1 MNTPA
6 YYLDIRDLLGNQFYQ
21 AALSIKL
28 VPNGSPATATGLVM
42 VRSPNYGLFFCDI
55 PDSNSYD
62 LYIHRPDTGYVLMRS
77 NVFMAG
83 GDIEDKVGEKK
94 AFRVGSGYPAIF
106 SNPFEQVVSFDI
118 RNWDSSVSA
127 GCADGKF
134 EVLSMRYEAGFSA
147 VVLNLWPTMYAAP
160 RERSQFYFTKSSTGE
175 YKSAYVYVI

>member
-1 MNTPA
+1 MNIPA

-21 AALSIKL
+21 DALSVKL
-28 VPNGSPATATGLVM
+28 VPNGSSAVDTGITM

-62 LYIHRPDTGYVLMRS
+62 LYIHRPDIGYILMRT

-83 GDIEDKVGEKK
+83 QDIEDKVAEKK
-94 AFRVGSGYPAIF
+94 AFRVGAGYPVLF

-118 RNWDSSVSA
+118 RNWDASVSA

-134 EVLSMRYEAGFSA
+134 QVVSSRYEYGYSA
-147 VVLNLWPTMYAAP
+147 LVLNVWPTMYATP
-160 RERSQFYFTKSSTGE
+160 RERSQFYFVKSSTGE
-175 YKSAYVYVI
+175 YKNSYVCVL